1 VALKRVCVFCGSSN
15 GARACYADA
24 ARAMGAALARR
35 GVGLVYG
42 GGRVGLMG
50 IVADSVMAG
59 GGAVVGVIPESMV
72 SKEVAH
78 QGLTELRIVGSM
90 HERKALMADLADA
103 FVALPGGY
111 GTFEEFCEI
120 VTWAQLGL
128 HRKPCGLLNVEGYY
142 DRLLSLFDHAVA
154 ERFVRSA
161 HRALVLEERQPERLL
176 DLVESYQPP
185 ALEKWI
191 ERDET

>member
-15 GARACYADA
+15 GARAGYADA